1 MVVCRELR
9 SGQRLY
15 LKVENDDH
23 AHAIGLMT
31 WEEMANMLS
40 DTCGGPEGDHIRC
53 GDFKV
58 CSLCKLAKDDATF
71 NPLYPTSEGWQRI
84 PQGFG
89 ALQELQDNFTW
100 MTPDPQKSMQKLF
113 DLVATTYFTKDD
125 KATLKN
131 WGSS

>member
-15 LKVENDDH
+15 LKVESDDH

-31 WEEMANMLS
+31 WEELAKLLP
-40 DTCGGPEGDHIRC
+40 DTCGGPESDHVRC

-71 NPLYPTSEGWQRI
+71 NPLYPTSGGNASHRGSGHCKSSRI
-84 PQGFG
+84 ISHG
-89 ALQELQDNFTW
+89 
-100 MTPDPQKSMQKLF
+100 
-113 DLVATTYFTKDD
+113 
-125 KATLKN
+125 
-131 WGSS
+131 